1 MARVGRRD
9 TKPEL
14 MVRSAL
20 HRAGYRFRVCRS
32 DLPGSPDI
40 VLPRFRIVI
49 FVHGCFW
56 HQHPGCSRAAKPKSN
71 VAFWEEKLAR
81 NRERDIT
88 ATTQL
93 LAGGWRVL
101 VVWECELRSI
111 GWETRLMGCLPE
123 PGGKAG

>member
-56 HQHPGCSRAAKPKSN
+56 HQHPDCGRAAKPKSN
-71 VAFWEEKLAR
+71 LAFWEEKLAR

-88 ATTQL
+88 ATAQL

-101 VVWECELRSI
+101 VVWECELRSV
-111 GWETRLMGCLPE
+111 GWETRLMECLPE